1 MKIINKLTYINYFAG
16 KAMFEIHLIYLA
28 FDAGEE
34 YDIVSL
40 IQHLD
45 KESS

>member
-1 MKIINKLTYINYFAG
+1 
-16 KAMFEIHLIYLA
+16 MFEIQLIYLA

-34 YDIVSL
+34 HDIVSF

-45 KESS
+45 KDAY